1 MLKSLLLDGDA
12 KEAKN
17 RDHLFLGAH
26 FLTGGCAT
34 VSRMSGLPSVRLRGI
49 LHQTAS
55 WARILEDGALEL
67 EFFDYS
73 SEAHSSLGNDVAWT
87 YRVEACEKARVCHLL
102 AAAGGTPVEGDPAM
116 LDAIVKMFGDTWRV
130 RDWLKEQ
137 SIPYAETFDSWA

>member
-1 MLKSLLLDGDA
+1 MSELL
-12 KEAKN
+12 
-17 RDHLFLGAH
+17 
-26 FLTGGCAT
+26 
-34 VSRMSGLPSVRLRGI
+34 SVRLRGI
-49 LHQTAS
+49 LDQSAS
-55 WARILEDGALEL
+55 WARILDGGALEL

-130 RDWLKEQ
+130 RDWLKQQ
-137 SIPYAETFDSWA
+137 SVPYTETFDSWA